1 MKKKRE
7 NLLRKEMESERIKE
21 KYKLNL
27 RNGQEPSCPPSG
39 AVVLH
44 TNLTNYPLQN
54 GKKLALLLYNLNNI
68 CLGSASTNDGGV
80 MVVVVVV
87 MVLVH
92 LIPYKT
98 YSRFG
103 NG

>member
-1 MKKKRE
+1 M
-7 NLLRKEMESERIKE
+7 LRKESGRIKE

-68 CLGSASTNDGGV
+68 CLGSASTNDGGGCCCCDGV
-80 MVVVVVV
+80 GAFDSVQN
-87 MVLVH
+87 
-92 LIPYKT
+92 IFSFRKWIICP
-98 YSRFG
+98 
-103 NG
+103 